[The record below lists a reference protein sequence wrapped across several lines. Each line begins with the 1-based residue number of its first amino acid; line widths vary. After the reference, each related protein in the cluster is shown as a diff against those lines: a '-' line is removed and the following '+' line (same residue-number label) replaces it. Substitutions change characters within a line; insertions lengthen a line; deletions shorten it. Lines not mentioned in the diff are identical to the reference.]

1 MKKLFVFILFIII
14 STLIVVGCSKATSSS
29 TENTEDLGI
38 SQKFI
43 VGYANLDDTDVVCIN
58 RKLLEL

>member
-14 STLIVVGCSKATSSS
+14 STLIVVDCSKATSSS
-29 TENTEDLGI
+29 TEILKIWDI

-43 VGYANLDDTDVVCIN
+43 VGYANLDDTDGVCIN
-58 RKLLEL
+58 RRLLEL